1 MAFAV
6 WMIAVSAPNMWAQ
19 YGFYTMNTAQ
29 TWSPSSWGNPYAGYT
44 AQTPWVG
51 YGYGTPQTAYGY
63 QQPWQLGAYLEN
75 TPSGVLIQQVVPG
88 GLADRSGL
96 RAGDVIVSVA
106 GTQVGLVNGRVIDA
120 VYEMSGRANSSG
132 RVSIMVLKASTRLLT
147 PMTINVQ
154 ATTEARAIVTGRVF
168 LGNSATYGGG
178 SVKVE
183 LTNISKPYLT
193 VSGGNTYLPVVGSGP
208 FPFTISFNA
217 KYANAGDQYRL
228 TATYYNVYRQIVAFA
243 NLDIPAPV
251 PGTMVSYDL
260 NLEQSAISNPVVSV
274 PVGSIAVG
282 SIPVSNIPV
291 SNSYAGYYTPQQNI
305 VDDAFRQLLG
315 RNPSASEAQAWYQQ
329 MASGALSVNELKAE
343 LLASPAFYDRAGD
356 NPDVF
361 VQQMI
366 EMTTRLPAGR
376 DELQYW
382 RSRLAALGGNRLEL
396 CREYMTQF
404 R

>member
-1 MAFAV
+1 
-6 WMIAVSAPNMWAQ
+6 
-19 YGFYTMNTAQ
+19 
-29 TWSPSSWGNPYAGYT
+29 
-44 AQTPWVG
+44 
-51 YGYGTPQTAYGY
+51 
-63 QQPWQLGAYLEN
+63 
-75 TPSGVLIQQVVPG
+75 G
-88 GLADRSGL
+88 GLAERSGL

-120 VYEMSGRANSSG
+120 VYEMSGRASSSG
-132 RVSIMVLKASTRLLT
+132 LVSIMVLKASTRLLT
-147 PMTINVQ
+147 PMTINVHG
-154 ATTEARAIVTGRVF
+154 TTEARAIVTGRVF

-183 LTNISKPYLT
+183 LTNISKPYLSA
-193 VSGGNTYLPVVGSGP
+193 SGGNTYLPVVGSGP

-217 KYANAGDQYRL
+217 KYANAGDLYRL

-260 NLEQSAISNPVVSV
+260 NLEQSAISST
-274 PVGSIAVG
+274 VGSVVAG
-282 SIPVSNIPV
+282 SIPV
-291 SNSYAGYYTPQQNI
+291 SNSYAGYYTPQQNV
-305 VDDAFRQLLG
+305 VDDTFRQLLG

-329 MASGALSVNELKAE
+329 MASGAMSVNELKAE

-382 RSRLAALGGNRLEL
+382 RSRLASLGGNRLEL
-396 CREYMTQF
+396 CREYMMQS